1 MKGTF
6 TKIRAGAA
14 AMLLVAAPLSAGE
27 FDTLEQQLDV
37 NPLENCQEAIQLYQE
52 GDLNG
57 AIELAGLCKDEMEQI
72 KQNLAAASFK
82 DEVMGFAGGELSQG
96 GAMGFTQVERTYSR
110 DGDSVQ
116 VTLTGGSAAG
126 MMQMAMGFA
135 GRKVRVGRNTGTLVE
150 ENGEATLFVAHD
162 AGSFTFVSQTL
173 DGKQLK
179 QFARE
184 LTKGFRS

>member
-1 MKGTF
+1 MTGTPK
-6 TKIRAGAA
+6 KIHAGAA
-14 AMLLVAAPLSAGE
+14 MALLFAAPLAAGE
-27 FDTLEQQLDV
+27 FDALEQQLDV
-37 NPLENCQEAIQLYQE
+37 NPLENCQEAIQLYQD

-57 AIELAGLCKDEMEQI
+57 AIELIGLCKDEMEQI
-72 KQNLAAASFK
+72 KQNLAAASFQ
-82 DEVMGFAGGELSQG
+82 DEVMGFTGGKLSQG

-116 VTLTGGSAAG
+116 VTLTSGGAAG

-135 GRKVRVGRNTGTLVE
+135 GRKVRIGRSTGTLIE
-150 ENGEATLFVAHD
+150 EAGETTLFVAHD

-184 LTKGFRS
+184 FLKGFRS